1 MAEDDRGLLL
11 PEGATREM
19 AEELAANLSQIMP
32 PSIAGD
38 RNRLLAVRHI
48 TWQTLA
54 AMMNKGWDQDVAVQ
68 TVVVAVMDVLESGL
82 GSSGAA
88 AHLRLM
94 ADSLE
99 AALPH

>member
-1 MAEDDRGLLL
+1 MAEDDGGLLL

-19 AEELAANLSQIMP
+19 AEELAVSLGQIMP
-32 PSIAGD
+32 SSIAGD
-38 RNRLLAVRHI
+38 MNRLLAVRHI

-54 AMMNKGWDQDVAVQ
+54 AMVNKGWDQDVAIQ
-68 TVVVAVMDVLESGL
+68 TVVVAVMDVLENGL

-88 AHLRLM
+88 AHLRRM

-99 AALPH
+99 AALGH

>member
-1 MAEDDRGLLL
+1 MSEDDRGLLL
-11 PEGATREM
+11 PQGVTREM
-19 AEELAANLSQIMP
+19 AEELATSLSQIMP
-32 PSIAGD
+32 ASITGD
-38 RNRLLAVRHI
+38 RNRFLAVRHI

-68 TVVVAVMDVLESGL
+68 TVVVAAMEVLESGL

-99 AALPH
+99 AALAH